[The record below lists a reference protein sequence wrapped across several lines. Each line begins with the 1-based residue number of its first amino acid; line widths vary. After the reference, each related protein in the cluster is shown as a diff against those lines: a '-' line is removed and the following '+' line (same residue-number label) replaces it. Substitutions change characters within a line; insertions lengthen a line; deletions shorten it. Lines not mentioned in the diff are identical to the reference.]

1 MDALARVLGS
11 LEDDPFEEE
20 WVVVQGRGI
29 ERWLSLELAERLG
42 LFAHARF
49 PFPRHF
55 LDRALAAVLSDE
67 GQGAAAW
74 EPESLMWA
82 IAEQLPSRLSDSAF
96 ASIRNYLAGSDGD
109 EKRLALARRIAET
122 FDHYAVY
129 RPEMVLRWEQ
139 GRAPAPKADPSA
151 EWQAVLWRDLVDRLG
166 GLHVAAR
173 VRRFLAAL
181 EAGERPRAGW
191 PRRVCLFGL
200 STLPPLY
207 VSALAGLAEYMDVHV
222 FTLSPSREFWAG
234 IQTEREKGR
243 LLKASPLGSESEA
256 LHLGASAPPLLASL
270 GRVGRDFQE
279 ILEERTQYAEINED
293 LYRDPCREGFD
304 DSSLLRALQSDM
316 LSLRTRGEGPDQTAP
331 MTLHREDDS
340 IAIHACHGPMREAEV
355 LRDVLLDLFDRHAEL
370 TPGDVVVMAPD
381 ASRYAPFVEAAFA
394 GSRPGEPNIPVS
406 VADRGVGKT
415 FPVVDAFVR
424 AMALLDGRLEVG
436 PVLELLA
443 CDPVRTRFGLTN
455 EDESLL
461 RAWIDLSGI
470 RWGIDGEHR
479 AREGQPKTDANTW
492 RFGLERLMTGLAI
505 EDQPSR
511 LFSGVVPQAGV
522 EGAQTGALGQL
533 IALTDAVF
541 DLHAEARRSRTVV
554 DWTEFFVVVLDALI
568 EPDADSAHERTV
580 IVEALGDLAEAARLA
595 DSQARIEFSSAREAV
610 GSHLARNTTTGG
622 FVTGA
627 VTVCEMVPMRS
638 IPFRVVALMG
648 MNDGEFPRSRP
659 RPSFDLIG
667 TSDALGDRS
676 AREDDRQMFL
686 EALLSARDHL
696 LVTYVGQGIRD
707 NEIHPPS
714 VIVEELIDAAGRMVV
729 PPASDET
736 DAVEWIRERLVVRH
750 PLQPWSPLYF
760 SPNAAGASLFSY
772 SSSWR
777 EASVSLT
784 GAPASPKPFVSE
796 SLKGEGEDAELLS
809 LEDLCRYFVNP
820 ARSLAVDQLGL
831 VLSEAEELEAD
842 REPLDVEGLE
852 AYLMGEEMLSRALAG
867 EDFEPMRDRF
877 AGQGRLPLG
886 RVGGVI
892 FDELAAEVGQMIGQI
907 TVLRAGPAEA
917 DQPLEVRINLHG
929 AESASPIRVVGHLS
943 SFYPGGR
950 VVQRFAKLERP
961 SELTVW
967 IEHLFLCASANHD
980 GPDRSHLV
988 GRGSTR
994 GSAASQV
1001 CFEEVEDAP
1010 RLLEDLV
1017 RVYQAGCRRP
1027 LPLFPKASRKFAE
1040 RLRKNPEDPKTREKA
1055 WLDARDAFAKSGPVR
1070 AEQDEVYVRQFF
1082 ARGDPLSLTG
1092 RPVGLEA
1099 DDEYGFSRLA
1109 ERVFGP
1115 LFTHRTVS

>member
-1 MDALARVLGS
+1 MDALARVVGAS
-11 LEDDPFEEE
+11 GNDPFEEE

-55 LDRALAAVLSDE
+55 LDRALAAVLSDAGE
-67 GQGAAAW
+67 GAAAW

-82 IAEQLPSRLSDSAF
+82 IAEQLPSRLGDSAF
-96 ASIRNYLAGSDGD
+96 ISIRNYLAGSTGD

-139 GRAPAPKADPSA
+139 DRAPTPQADASA
-151 EWQAVLWRDLVDRLG
+151 AWQAILWRDLVDRLG
-166 GLHVAAR
+166 GLHVATR
-173 VRRFLAAL
+173 VQNFLAAL

-207 VSALAGLAEYMDVHV
+207 VSALAGLAECMEVHV

-234 IQTEREKGR
+234 VQTEREKGR

-256 LHLGASAPPLLASL
+256 LHLDDSGPLLLASL

-279 ILEERTQYAEINED
+279 ILEERTQYSEINED
-293 LYRDPCREGFD
+293 LYRDPCKGFAEGA
-304 DSSLLRALQSDM
+304 SLLRALQSDM
-316 LSLRTRGEGPDQTAP
+316 LSLRTRGDGSDQTAR
-331 MTLHREDDS
+331 MTLRREDDS
-340 IAIHACHGPMREAEV
+340 ISIHACHGPMREAEV
-355 LRDVLLDLFDRHAEL
+355 LRDQLLELFDRHPDL

-381 ASRYAPFVEAAFA
+381 ASRYAPFVEAALM
-394 GSRPGEPNIPVS
+394 GSRSGEPNIPVS
-406 VADRGVGKT
+406 VADRGVGRT
-415 FPVVDAFVR
+415 FPVVDAFIR
-424 AMALLDGRLEVG
+424 AMTLLEGRLEVG

-443 CDPVRTRFGLTN
+443 CDPVRTRFRLTN

-470 RWGIDGEHR
+470 RWGVDGEHR
-479 AREGQPKTDANTW
+479 AQEGQPKTDANTW
-492 RFGLERLMTGLAI
+492 RFGLDRLMTGLAI
-505 EDQPSR
+505 EDEPSR
-511 LFSGVVPQAGV
+511 LFAGVVPQAGV
-522 EGAQTGALGQL
+522 EGAQTGALGRL
-533 IALTDAVF
+533 IALTDALF

-554 DWTEFFVVVLDALI
+554 DWAEFFVVVLDALI

-580 IVEALGDLAEAARLA
+580 VVEALGDLAEAARLA
-595 DSQARIEFSSAREAV
+595 DSKARIEFSSAREAV
-610 GSHLARNTTTGG
+610 GSHLARNKTTGG
-622 FVTGA
+622 FMTGA

-638 IPFRVVALMG
+638 IPFRVVALLG

-714 VIVEELIDAAGRMVV
+714 VIVEELIEAAGRMVV
-729 PPASDET
+729 APASDET
-736 DAVEWIRERLVVRH
+736 DAAEWIRERLVVRH
-750 PLQPWSPLYF
+750 PLQPWSPRYF
-760 SPNAAGASLFSY
+760 SQNEASASLFSY

-777 EASVSLT
+777 EASASL
-784 GAPASPKPFVSE
+784 GGGRASPKPFVSE
-796 SLKGEGEDAELLS
+796 SLKGEEENAEQLS

-852 AYLMGEEMLSRALAG
+852 AYLIGEEMLNRALAG
-867 EDFEPMRDRF
+867 EDFEPMRARF

-886 RVGGVI
+886 QVGSVI
-892 FDELAAEVGQMIGQI
+892 FDELAAEVRQMIRQI
-907 TVLRAGPAEA
+907 RVLRAGPAEI
-917 DQPLEVRINLHG
+917 DQPLEVSINLQ
-929 AESASPIRVVGHLS
+929 AADSASSIRVVGHLS

-950 VVQRFAKLERP
+950 VVQRFAKLARP

-967 IEHLFLCASANHD
+967 IEHLFLCASAGHE
-980 GPDRSHLV
+980 GPERSHLV
-988 GRGSTR
+988 GRGSAK
-994 GSAASQV
+994 GSAASEV
-1001 CFEEVEDAP
+1001 CFEGVVDAP

-1017 RVYQAGCRRP
+1017 RIYQAGRRRP

-1040 RLRKNPEDPKTREKA
+1040 RLRKNPEDPMTREKA

-1099 DDEYGFSRLA
+1099 DDEYGFSRLS

-1115 LFTHRTVS
+1115 LFAYRTVS

>member
-1 MDALARVLGS
+1 MDALARVVGALGN
-11 LEDDPFEEE
+11 DPFEAE

-55 LDRALAAVLSDE
+55 LDQALAAVLSDAGE
-67 GQGAAAW
+67 GAAAW
-74 EPESLMWA
+74 EPESLMWS
-82 IAEQLPSRLSDSAF
+82 IAERLPSRLSDSAF
-96 ASIRNYLAGSDGD
+96 ASIRNYLAGSNGD

-139 GRAPAPKADPSA
+139 GQASTQQADASA
-151 EWQAVLWRDLVDRLG
+151 EWQAVLWRDLVDRVG

-173 VRRFLAAL
+173 VRSFLAAL

-191 PRRVCLFGL
+191 PGRVSLFGL

-207 VSALAGLAEYMDVHV
+207 VSALAGLAECMEVHV
-222 FTLSPSREFWAG
+222 FTLSPSREYWAG
-234 IQTEREKGR
+234 VQTEREKGR
-243 LLKASPLGSESEA
+243 LLKASPDGSEAEA
-256 LHLGASAPPLLASL
+256 LHLGSSGPPLLASL
-270 GRVGRDFQE
+270 GRVARDFQE
-279 ILEERTQYAEINED
+279 ILEERTQYAEINDD
-293 LYRDPCREGFD
+293 LYREPWDEDPGVR
-304 DSSLLRALQSDM
+304 SLLRTLQSDM
-316 LSLRTRGEGPDQTAP
+316 LTLRTRGDGRDQTP
-331 MTLHREDDS
+331 RMPLDRDDDS

-355 LRDVLLDLFDRHAEL
+355 LRDQLLDLFDRHADL

-381 ASRYAPFVEAAFA
+381 ASRYAPFVEAALA
-394 GSRPGEPNIPVS
+394 GSRQGERNIPVS
-406 VADRGVGKT
+406 VADRGVGRT
-415 FPVVDAFVR
+415 FPLVDTFIR
-424 AMALLDGRLEVG
+424 ALSLLDGRLEVG

-455 EDESLL
+455 DDESLL

-470 RWGIDGEHR
+470 RWGMDGEHR
-479 AREGQPKTDANTW
+479 VREGQPETDANTW
-492 RFGLERLMTGLAI
+492 RFGLDRLMTGLAI
-505 EDQPSR
+505 EDEPNR

-522 EGAQTGALGQL
+522 EGAQTGALGRL

-554 DWTEFFVVVLDALI
+554 EWTEFFVAVLDALI
-568 EPDADSAHERTV
+568 EADADSAHERTV
-580 IVEALGDLAEAARLA
+580 VVEALGELAEAARLA
-595 DSQARIEFSSAREAV
+595 FSEARIEFSSAREAV
-610 GSHLARNTTTGG
+610 QSHLARNTTTGG
-622 FVTGA
+622 FMTGA

-638 IPFRVVALMG
+638 IPFRVVALLG

-707 NEIHPPS
+707 NEVQPPS
-714 VIVEELIDAAGRMVV
+714 VIVEELLEAAGRMVL
-729 PPASDET
+729 PPESDHP
-736 DAVEWIRERLVVRH
+736 DALEWIRERLVVRH
-750 PLQPWSPLYF
+750 PLQPWSPRYF
-760 SPNAAGASLFSY
+760 SQSATEASLFSY

-777 EASVSLT
+777 EASSFMA
-784 GAPASPKPFVSE
+784 GAPASPLPFVAE
-796 SLKGEGEDAELLS
+796 SLRGEGGETDLLS

-820 ARSLAVDQLGL
+820 ARSLAVDELGL
-831 VLSEAEELEAD
+831 ILSEAEELEAD

-852 AYLMGEEMLSRALAG
+852 AYLMGEEMLNRALAG
-867 EDFEPMRDRF
+867 EDFGPMRDRF

-886 RVGGVI
+886 RVGDVI
-892 FDELAAEVGQMIGQI
+892 FDELVAEVRQMIGQV
-907 TVLRAGPAEA
+907 TALRAGPAEA
-917 DQPLEVRINLHG
+917 DQRLEVRVDPQG
-929 AESASPIRVVGHLS
+929 PDPASRIRLVGHLS
-943 SFYPGGR
+943 SLYPGGR

-967 IEHLFLCASANHD
+967 IEHLLLCASADHD

-988 GRGSTR
+988 GRGNAK
-994 GSAASQV
+994 GSAASEV
-1001 CFEEVEDAP
+1001 CFEGVANAP

-1017 RVYQAGCRRP
+1017 RIYQAGRRRP
-1027 LPLFPKASRKFAE
+1027 LPLFPKASRKFAKS
-1040 RLRKNPEDPKTREKA
+1040 LRKNPEDPETRERA
-1055 WLDARDAFAKSGPVR
+1055 WLDARDAFAKSGPIR
-1070 AEQDEVYVRQFF
+1070 AEQDEVYVSQFF
-1082 ARGDPLSLTG
+1082 ARGDPLSLTN

-1099 DDEYGFSRLA
+1099 DAEYGFSRLS

-1115 LFTHRTVS
+1115 LFAHRTVS